1 MIRQKTWIDAWVTF
15 SWTSCFAF
23 CRLLYLFSA
32 SPCVTFKPAFIP
44 FLSRS
49 TIGERL
55 PCFADERHWNSP
67 SVPPPLPMLSSCAIN
82 RDFAF
87 KGGDGWNGRLQD
99 RRRKKE
105 TLRWQRTVWGT
116 WRCRAYQYF
125 RGHHW
130 TLPALGT
137 RHGQVGRP
145 LLPLIYH
152 QTNQT
157 FNTRSTLSYGQ
168 KQPLIRC
175 PCIFSVGGGCFRK
188 SC

>member
-1 MIRQKTWIDAWVTF
+1 MTNCSDKKTWIDAWVTF

-23 CRLLYLFSA
+23 CRLLYLFQLLIVWLSNQHSFPSFLGRRSA
-32 SPCVTFKPAFIP
+32 SDSLV
-44 FLSRS
+44 
-49 TIGERL
+49 L
-55 PCFADERHWNSP
+55 PMRGTGTAPP
-67 SVPPPLPMLSSCAIN
+67 SPPPIPMLSSCAIN

-157 FNTRSTLSYGQ
+157 FNTRSPLSYGQ
-168 KQPLIRC
+168 KQPLKLGV
-175 PCIFSVGGGCFRK
+175 PAYS
-188 SC
+188 

>member
-1 MIRQKTWIDAWVTF
+1 MPESHLAERLVLHHRHSAAFFIFF
-15 SWTSCFAF
+15 SFSLCDFQTSIHSLPFSVDDRRATPLF
-23 CRLLYLFSA
+23 CRWEALEQPLR
-32 SPCVTFKPAFIP
+32 PP
-44 FLSRS
+44 
-49 TIGERL
+49 
-55 PCFADERHWNSP
+55 SP
-67 SVPPPLPMLSSCAIN
+67 SSPNAEQLCYKQGLCLQGRRWLERQVAGSAEE
-82 RDFAF
+82 
-87 KGGDGWNGRLQD
+87 KGNT
-99 RRRKKE
+99 KMA
-105 TLRWQRTVWGT
+105 QRTVWGT

-168 KQPLIRC
+168 KQPLIRS
-175 PCIFSVGGGCFRK
+175 PCIFWVGGGCCRK

>member
-1 MIRQKTWIDAWVTF
+1 MPESHLAECLVFHHRHSA
-15 SWTSCFAF
+15 AF
-23 CRLLYLFSA
+23 FIFFQLLLVWLSNQHSFPS
-32 SPCVTFKPAFIP
+32 
-44 FLSRS
+44 FLGRRS
-49 TIGERL
+49 TSDSLVL
-55 PCFADERHWNSP
+55 PMGGTQPLRP
-67 SVPPPLPMLSSCAIN
+67 SSPPLPMLSSCAIN

-87 KGGDGWNGRLQD
+87 KGGDGWNGKLQD

-105 TLRWQRTVWGT
+105 KLRWQRTVWGT

-157 FNTRSTLSYGQ
+157 FNTRSPLSYGQ
-168 KQPLIRC
+168 KQPLIRS
-175 PCIFSVGGGCFRK
+175 PCIFWVGGGCCCK

>member
-1 MIRQKTWIDAWVTF
+1 MPESHLAERLVLHYRHSAAFFIFF
-15 SWTSCFAF
+15 SFSLCDFQTSIHSLPFSVDDRRATPLF
-23 CRLLYLFSA
+23 CRWEALEQPFPSPLLSQ
-32 SPCVTFKPAFIP
+32 C
-44 FLSRS
+44 
-49 TIGERL
+49 
-55 PCFADERHWNSP
+55 
-67 SVPPPLPMLSSCAIN
+67 SCAIN

-157 FNTRSTLSYGQ
+157 FNTRSPLSYGQ

>member
-1 MIRQKTWIDAWVTF
+1 MFRQKTWIDAWVTF
-15 SWTSCFAF
+15 SWMSCFAF
-23 CRLLYLFSA
+23 CRLLYLFQLLLVWYSNQH
-32 SPCVTFKPAFIP
+32 SFPS
-44 FLSRS
+44 FLGRRS
-49 TIGERL
+49 TSDSLVL
-55 PCFADERHWNSP
+55 PMMGGTMAQPLRPP
-67 SVPPPLPMLSSCAIN
+67 SPPLPMLSSCAIN

-87 KGGDGWNGRLQD
+87 KGGDGWNSRLLQD

-105 TLRWQRTVWGT
+105 TLRWQRRTIWGT

-137 RHGQVGRP
+137 RHGQLGRP

-157 FNTRSTLSYGQ
+157 LDHRSLMD
-168 KQPLIRC
+168 
-175 PCIFSVGGGCFRK
+175 K
-188 SC
+188 SKN